1 MTLLK
6 KSIVLAKNGAKG
18 YLTIVRVGGSTGIK
32 VIFNDKNIKGLVLG
46 LKIGTEKLVVK
57 SLDSDKNEFDL
68 KDANDFKNTDDISCL
83 IMLESEI
90 YAEGGVRGRVQPQDI
105 LLHIK
110 NNEKKIN
117 ENSFHTKNENK
128 KEVNYGKRDQN
139 EFNRQAKRYDAKVS
153 TEASQFIQKTEQ
165 GVKKEAPNN
174 VSSKFFENSSMP
186 KDAKNFY
193 ISVKDKLDE
202 LFVMYPREIVLEKMV
217 PSSKW
222 VKINYDKNDY
232 YVAGVLVDDDG
243 KTTHIAYGVP
253 GYEGMTP
260 PKETECICDWLP
272 IKDMQK
278 FQGYWLIFQSADTG
292 EIIPND

>member
-6 KSIVLAKNGAKG
+6 KNIVLAKNGAKG
-18 YLTIVRVGGSTGIK
+18 YLTIIRVGGSIGVK
-32 VIFNDKNIKGLVLG
+32 AVFNDKNIKGLVLG
-46 LKIGTEKLVVK
+46 LKIGAEKLIVK
-57 SLDSDKNEFDL
+57 SLASDKNEFEL
-68 KDANDFKNTDDISCL
+68 KEAIDFKNTDDISCL
-83 IMLESEI
+83 VMLGADV

-105 LLHIK
+105 LVHIK
-110 NNEKKIN
+110 NKSDNKVMSDKR
-117 ENSFHTKNENK
+117 FDTKNKNK
-128 KEVNYGKRDQN
+128 KEVNYGKGKQN
-139 EFNRQAKRYDAKVS
+139 ELYEKGFSKGSS
-153 TEASQFIQKTEQ
+153 TVQKETQEI
-165 GVKKEAPNN
+165 KKEEGKTAESNIFNN
-174 VSSKFFENSSMP
+174 NSMP

-193 ISVKDKLDE
+193 ISIKDKLDE
-202 LFVMYPREIVLEKMV
+202 LFVMYPREKVLEKMI

-243 KTTHIAYGVP
+243 KSTHIAYGVP

-272 IKDMQK
+272 IKGMQK
-278 FQGYWLIFQSADTG
+278 YQGYWLIFQSADTG